1 MTEAL
6 SILGLGAL
14 SPVRTKGQIRAALA
28 SPLRGLSMA
37 GYPVPLAGSG
47 PGAARALLPAEAV
60 GECNRDSRLVGAGTA
75 REPTPTSFTDPL
87 RFLFETRANTRG

>member
-14 SPVRTKGQIRAALA
+14 SPVSKVRAALA

-60 GECNRDSRLVGAGTA
+60 GECNRDARPVGAGIA
-75 REPTPTSFTDPL
+75 RQPTPTSFTDPP